1 MSTIVMLRVSM
12 TVALAFLS
20 TVAVA
25 QHNDEIK
32 GVKFGTGC
40 QEPIKPMAVG
50 LGACTLS
57 SSKIR
62 MWCPNGK
69 IFDRNGPL
77 LTSAVVRSICG
88 LNQVL

>member
-1 MSTIVMLRVSM
+1 MFTVVAVRISMS
-12 TVALAFLS
+12 VALALLS

-32 GVKFGTGC
+32 GVKFGSGC
-40 QEPIKPMAVG
+40 QEPIKLMAAH
-50 LGACTLS
+50 LGACALT
-57 SSKIR
+57 SSKMR

-77 LTSAVVRSICG
+77 LPSAVVRSICG